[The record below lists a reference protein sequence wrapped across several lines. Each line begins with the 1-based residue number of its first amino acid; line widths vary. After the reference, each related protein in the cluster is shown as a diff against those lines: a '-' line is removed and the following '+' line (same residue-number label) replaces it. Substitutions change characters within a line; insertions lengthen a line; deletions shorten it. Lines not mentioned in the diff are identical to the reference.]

1 MAYNK
6 KIQVKKQK
14 ADAVL
19 PDNIEWEAYKKTM
32 MDEGKIIKWD
42 MSAFDDDGIATI
54 DIITDSEDTWNDIRL
69 KSLNIRKKG
78 DFKIVSAV

>member
-14 ADAVL
+14 PDAVL

-42 MSAFDDDGIATI
+42 MSAFDDNGIATI

>member
-6 KIQVKKQK
+6 KIRVKKQK

-19 PDNIEWEAYKKTM
+19 PDNIEWKAYKKTM
-32 MDEGKIIKWD
+32 IDEGKIIKWD
-42 MSAFDDDGIATI
+42 MSEFDNDGVATI
-54 DIITDSEDTWNDIRL
+54 DIITDSEDTWNDIKL

-78 DFKIVSAV
+78 DFVVSEI